1 MWMSEPAGPMA
12 GTTRKERTMSFTTD
26 YTEILE
32 ALLSQAIVDG
42 ETAVADG
49 RYRLSLA
56 DRTAW
61 LYEDNVLVHRT
72 DLDSDMLGE
81 QDDEFLQAAG
91 LC

>member
-1 MWMSEPAGPMA
+1 
-12 GTTRKERTMSFTTD
+12 MSFTTD

-42 ETAVADG
+42 ATEVIDG
-49 RYRLSLA
+49 RHRLRLA
-56 DRTAW
+56 NRAAW
-61 LYEDNVLVHRT
+61 LYEDDCLVHRA

>member
-1 MWMSEPAGPMA
+1 
-12 GTTRKERTMSFTTD
+12 MSFTTD
-26 YTEILE
+26 YTEILQ

-61 LYEDNVLVHRT
+61 LYEDNVLVHRAP
-72 DLDSDMLGE
+72 LDSDMLGE
-81 QDDEFLQAAG
+81 QDVAFMRQVG
-91 LC
+91 F